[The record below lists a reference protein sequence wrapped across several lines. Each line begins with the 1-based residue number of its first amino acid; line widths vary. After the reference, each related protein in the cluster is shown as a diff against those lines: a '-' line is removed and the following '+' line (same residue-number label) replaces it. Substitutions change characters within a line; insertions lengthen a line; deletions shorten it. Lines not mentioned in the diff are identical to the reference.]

1 MRREMKS
8 LKIIR
13 ALDDAKAN
21 LLYRTHELYLYYK
34 GGVTE
39 KKRMKLKS
47 EIKTAY
53 DNINTKRALK
63 VVCNNKR
70 GLVCKLP
77 DDVVVSLFEW
87 F

>member
-8 LKIIR
+8 SKIIR

-21 LLYRTHELYLYYK
+21 LLYRTHELYLYYR
-34 GGVTE
+34 GVTE
-39 KKRMKLKS
+39 KKRIKLKS

-77 DDVVVSLFEW
+77 YDVVVSLFEW

>member
-1 MRREMKS
+1 MRREMRS
-8 LKIIR
+8 SKIIR
-13 ALDDAKAN
+13 ALDDARAN
-21 LLYRTHELYLYYK
+21 VLHRNNEKYLYIR
-34 GGVTE
+34 GVRE

-47 EIKTAY
+47 EIKTAH
-53 DNINTKRALK
+53 DNIKTKRALK